1 MSRDVEAGISA
12 KFAAAR
18 MKFLDL
24 VEERMSEITRVRR
37 DVAHG
42 ADAAEGLRAIA
53 GVAHKICGVAATLG
67 FSSVGD
73 EAREIE
79 ESFRM
84 GAGDCDADRYWKDAQ
99 DQIDGF
105 LKMLGSLRRD

>member
-24 VEERMSEITRVRR
+24 AEERMSEITRVRR
-37 DVAHG
+37 DVVLG

-53 GVAHKICGVAATLG
+53 GVAHKIGGVAETLG
-67 FSSVGD
+67 FSSLGV
-73 EAREIE
+73 EARRIE
-79 ESFRM
+79 ESFRI
-84 GAGDCDADRYWKDAQ
+84 GAGDCDADQYWKDAQ

-105 LKMLGSLRRD
+105 LTMLGSLQRG